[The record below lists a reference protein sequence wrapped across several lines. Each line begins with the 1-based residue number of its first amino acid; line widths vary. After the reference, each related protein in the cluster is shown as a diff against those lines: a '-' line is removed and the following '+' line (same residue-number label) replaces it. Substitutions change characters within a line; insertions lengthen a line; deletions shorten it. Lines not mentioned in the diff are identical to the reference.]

1 MSNVFIPK
9 GKRVKLTLRDAAL
22 LRRGEEKRHHFK
34 VDIVLSDGGDS
45 LNGMPEWVQNAYTNL
60 IKTGNLSTL
69 QKFDVRLENATV
81 EMFPTPKG
89 RRFFSPIMDATL
101 SSFLMT
107 RTGKGD
113 EDAVVTL
120 SFSAYFP
127 GRKEIHEW
135 TFDHK
140 TANFWAAFEEA
151 QQDLNFA
158 GTGAEDDDGQD
169 ELDLDDAGAEDAGNS
184 AIGDEDEEEEDE
196 VAAAP
201 SESQSA
207 KAARIRKE
215 AEKNAAEAPPAARQ
229 PISLTR
235 PVTH

>member
-1 MSNVFIPK
+1 MPNVFIDK

-34 VDIVLSDGGDS
+34 VDIVLSDGDDA

-60 IKTGNLSTL
+60 IKTGNLATM

-101 SSFLMT
+101 SSFVMT

-151 QQDLNFA
+151 QGDLNFA
-158 GTGAEDDDGQD
+158 GTGAEDDDQEDLPLGEEDD
-169 ELDLDDAGAEDAGNS
+169 EDGDDASED
-184 AIGDEDEEEEDE
+184 DEEEDE
-196 VAAAP
+196 IEAQAARRNAKVVAAPKPTPPAKKP
-201 SESQSA
+201 LTESQQIA
-207 KAARIRKE
+207 KAKE
-215 AEKNAAEAPPAARQ
+215 TLQ
-229 PISLTR
+229 LM
-235 PVTH
+235 

>member
-1 MSNVFIPK
+1 MPNVFIPK
-9 GKRVKLTLRDAAL
+9 GKRIKLTIRDAAL

-34 VDIVLSDGGDS
+34 VDVVLSDGGDA
-45 LNGMPEWVQNAYTNL
+45 LNGMPEWVQNAYTSL
-60 IKTGNLSTL
+60 IKTGNLATL

-89 RRFFSPIMDATL
+89 RRFFAPIMDATL
-101 SSFLMT
+101 SSFIMT

-151 QQDLNFA
+151 QGDLNFQA
-158 GTGAEDDDGQD
+158 KPGDSEDVDDQE
-169 ELDLDDAGAEDAGNS
+169 ELNLS
-184 AIGDEDEEEEDE
+184 ADDEEGEGFEGQTC
-196 VAAAP
+196 
-201 SESQSA
+201 ESG
-207 KAARIRKE
+207 
-215 AEKNAAEAPPAARQ
+215 
-229 PISLTR
+229 
-235 PVTH
+235 